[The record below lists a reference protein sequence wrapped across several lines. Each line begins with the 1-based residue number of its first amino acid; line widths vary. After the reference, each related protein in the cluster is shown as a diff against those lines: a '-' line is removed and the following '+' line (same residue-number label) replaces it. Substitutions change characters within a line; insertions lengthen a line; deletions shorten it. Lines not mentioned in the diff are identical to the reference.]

1 MSIFTMTYALV
12 FGGAYVKVKVDLD
25 LCQSHG
31 LCVEVA
37 PEVFELRDDGFLY
50 LVNDAPDN
58 TAHGKIE
65 KAALECPT
73 GAIALH

>member
-1 MSIFTMTYALV
+1 MKI
-12 FGGAYVKVKVDLD
+12 KVDLD

-50 LVNDAPDN
+50 LLAGAEESVAQ
-58 TAHGKIE
+58 HKVE
-65 KAALECPT
+65 KAATECPT
-73 GAIALH
+73 GAIALQ

>member
-1 MSIFTMTYALV
+1 MKI
-12 FGGAYVKVKVDLD
+12 KVDLE

-50 LVNDAPDN
+50 LLDESPTDG
-58 TAHGKIE
+58 TALKNVE
-65 KAALECPT
+65 KAIVECPT
-73 GAIALH
+73 GAIVLQ

>member
-1 MSIFTMTYALV
+1 MKI
-12 FGGAYVKVKVDLD
+12 KVDLE

-50 LVNDAPDN
+50 LIDAAPDVN
-58 TAHGKIE
+58 VHAKLQ
-65 KAALECPT
+65 KAAVECPT

>member
-1 MSIFTMTYALV
+1 MKI
-12 FGGAYVKVKVDLD
+12 KVDLD

-50 LVNDAPDN
+50 IVNEAPDGSDQ
-58 TAHGKIE
+58 HKLE

-73 GAIALH
+73 GAIALQ